1 MTAPAQAGEG
11 RIYVFMITSSKQG
24 LSLNHWFSFITSTV
38 ATTNY
43 NPPQLI
49 ISTYTPLTKTH
60 TLSKRP
66 SSARQG
72 ENKKKKVKRMTE
84 LCRGLQVDSVFD
96 FQLFPYH
103 LY

>member
-1 MTAPAQAGEG
+1 MYESELGERLVLSDVDALLPTGSRACDIAGSSPRER

-24 LSLNHWFSFITSTV
+24 LSWNHWFSFITSAV

-43 NPPQLI
+43 NPPQLFN
-49 ISTYTPLTKTH
+49 SNHTPLTKTH

-72 ENKKKKVKRMTE
+72 EK
-84 LCRGLQVDSVFD
+84 
-96 FQLFPYH
+96 
-103 LY
+103 